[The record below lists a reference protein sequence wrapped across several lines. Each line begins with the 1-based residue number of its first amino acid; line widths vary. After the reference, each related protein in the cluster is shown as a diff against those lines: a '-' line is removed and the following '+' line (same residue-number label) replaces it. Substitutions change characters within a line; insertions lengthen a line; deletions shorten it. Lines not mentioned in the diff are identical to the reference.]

1 MWFSPFIHFF
11 ASLIYCYLAGF
22 ALIKNP
28 KGLLNRACAAFCFSF
43 CLWSF
48 TQIFIQN
55 PNVSLKTVR
64 LAENIS
70 AIGWCSFASFY
81 IWFILIFTKKNEI
94 IKSNLFRVFLF
105 VLPILFIYVNYA
117 GFLKE
122 YFIKQPW
129 GWVFTWKES
138 IWHYLFYVYYSS
150 FVLIGIY
157 LTIDF
162 SKKTK
167 ELIEKKQAK
176 IIYISSIISFALG
189 TLSDAFLPELSV
201 HTAPRLGNIA
211 VLGLSFGIVYAITKY
226 KFLIITPTI
235 AAEKIISTMTDALIL
250 LDTNGNIISVNNATL
265 NLLGYKRS
273 ELEEKSINMFFTEQN
288 SKHFIVDKIIKGE
301 TIRNYE
307 FIFNKKGGENVSVL
321 FSISA
326 IHDEAGSIAGIVF
339 IANDITERRKAEEE
353 IRKFKTIADNANYG
367 MYITDLAGNFLYI
380 NKYFATV
387 LGYEPKELI
396 GKKLDIFHNGEQ
408 LKEITRINEKL
419 KEEGSYNALEIW
431 HKHKNGSIFPM
442 LMNAFI
448 IKNEKGIPLFMA
460 ATSIDITERKKAE
473 KELREIQDKMSRLE
487 KLTALGKLAGM
498 VSHELRNPLCIIK
511 TSVYLLKMS
520 LETSTDEKIK
530 RQLDILDQE
539 VDISDKII
547 NDFLLFSRVKEP
559 HLGNFNIYDII
570 KESLH
575 EINIPKNIKVN
586 VELESQLPCI
596 NVDRVQFKIVFYNLI
611 LNALQAMP
619 NGGKVTFTGSQ
630 KDEFLEINID
640 DTGEGI
646 TKENLAKVFDPLFT
660 TKPNGSGLGITV
672 CQTIIEGHMG
682 SIELESEVGKGTKI
696 RIKLPIKENLK
707 KKSADLIK
715 KKEEEVK

>member
-1 MWFSPFIHFF
+1 MCFSPFTHFF
-11 ASLIYCYLAGF
+11 ASLIYVYLAGF

-28 KGLLNRACAAFCFSF
+28 KGSLNRACAAFCFSF

-55 PNVSLKTVR
+55 PSVSLNTVR
-64 LAENIS
+64 LAENFS

-81 IWFILIFTKKNEI
+81 IWFIFIFTKKNEV

-105 VLPILFIYVNYA
+105 VLPVVFIYVNYA

-129 GWVFTWKES
+129 GWVFTWRES
-138 IWHYLFYVYYSS
+138 IWRYLFYVYYSS
-150 FVLIGIY
+150 FVLTGIY
-157 LTIDF
+157 LTVNF

-167 ELIEKKQAK
+167 KLIEKKQAK
-176 IIYISSIISFALG
+176 IIYISSIVSLILG
-189 TLSDAFLPELSV
+189 TLSDAILPELRV
-201 HTAPRLGNIA
+201 HTIPRLGNIA

-250 LDTNGNIISVNNATL
+250 LDTKGKIITVNNATL

-273 ELEEKSINMFFTEQN
+273 ELEGKSIDMCFTAQN
-288 SKHFIVDKIIKGE
+288 SKHFLVDKIIKGE

-307 FIFNKKGGENVSVL
+307 FILKKKGEENVSAL
-321 FSISA
+321 FSTSA
-326 IHDEAGSIAGIVF
+326 IHNEAGDIAGIVF
-339 IANDITERRKAEEE
+339 IANDITERKKAEEE

-367 MYITDLAGNFLYI
+367 MYITDLEGKFLYM
-380 NKYFATV
+380 NKYLATV
-387 LGYEPKELI
+387 LGYEPNELI
-396 GKKLDIFHNGEQ
+396 GKNLDIFYNSEQ
-408 LKEITRINEKL
+408 LKEITRLNEEVKD
-419 KEEGSYNALEIW
+419 EGSYNALEIG

-442 LMNAFI
+442 LMNTLI
-448 IKNEKGIPLFMA
+448 IKNETGIPLFMA
-460 ATSIDITERKKAE
+460 ATSIDITEHKKAE
-473 KELREIQDKMSRLE
+473 KELKEIQDKMSRSE

-498 VSHELRNPLCIIK
+498 VSHELRNPLCVIK
-511 TSVYLLKMS
+511 TSVYLLRMNLKT
-520 LETSTDEKIK
+520 LADKQVK

-539 VDISDKII
+539 VDVSDKII
-547 NDFLLFSRVKEP
+547 SDFLSFSRVREP
-559 HLGNFNIYDII
+559 KLSNFNVYDII

-575 EINIPKNIKVN
+575 EIDIPKNIEVS
-586 VELESQLPCI
+586 VELGSNLPCI
-596 NVDRVQFKIVFYNLI
+596 NVDRVQIKIVFYNLI
-611 LNALQAMP
+611 LNALQAMR

-630 KDEFLEINID
+630 KDEFLEISIE

-646 TKENLAKVFDPLFT
+646 TKENLARVFDPLFT
-660 TKPNGSGLGITV
+660 TKSNGSGLGIAV

-682 SIELESEVGKGTKI
+682 SIEIESEVGKGTKI
-696 RIKLPIKENLK
+696 RIKLPIKENRK

-715 KKEEEVK
+715 KN

>member
-1 MWFSPFIHFF
+1 MCFSPFIHFF
-11 ASLIYCYLAGF
+11 ASLIYSYLAGF

-28 KGLLNRACAAFCFSF
+28 KGSLNRACAAFCFSF

-55 PNVSLKTVR
+55 PSVSLNTVR
-64 LAENIS
+64 VAENFS

-81 IWFILIFTKKNEI
+81 IWFIFIFTKKNEI
-94 IKSNLFRVFLF
+94 IKSNLFRGFLF

-129 GWVFTWKES
+129 GWVFTWRES
-138 IWHYLFYVYYSS
+138 IWRYLFYVYYSS
-150 FVLIGIY
+150 FILTGIY
-157 LTIDF
+157 LTVNF

-167 ELIEKKQAK
+167 KLIEKKQAK
-176 IIYISSIISFALG
+176 IIYISSIISLILG
-189 TLSDAFLPELSV
+189 TLSDALLPELGV
-201 HTAPRLGNIA
+201 NTTPRLGNIA

-250 LDTNGNIISVNNATL
+250 LDTKGKIITVNNAAL
-265 NLLGYKRS
+265 NLVGYKRS
-273 ELEEKSINMFFTEQN
+273 ELKGKSIDMFFTAQN
-288 SKHFIVDKIIKGE
+288 SKHFLVDKIIKGE

-307 FIFNKKGGENVSVL
+307 FIFNKKGGENISVL
-321 FSISA
+321 FSTSA
-326 IHDEAGSIAGIVF
+326 IHNEAGDIAGIVF
-339 IANDITERRKAEEE
+339 IANDIT
-353 IRKFKTIADNANYG
+353 
-367 MYITDLAGNFLYI
+367 
-380 NKYFATV
+380 
-387 LGYEPKELI
+387 
-396 GKKLDIFHNGEQ
+396 
-408 LKEITRINEKL
+408 
-419 KEEGSYNALEIW
+419 
-431 HKHKNGSIFPM
+431 KH
-442 LMNAFI
+442 
-448 IKNEKGIPLFMA
+448 
-460 ATSIDITERKKAE
+460 KKAE
-473 KELREIQDKMSRLE
+473 KELKEIQDKMSRSE
-487 KLTALGKLAGM
+487 KLAALGKLAGM

-511 TSVYLLKMS
+511 SSVYLLKMR
-520 LETSTDEKIK
+520 LEISTDEKIK

-547 NDFLLFSRVKEP
+547 NDFLLFSQVKEP

-575 EINIPKNIKVN
+575 EINIPKNIKVS
-586 VELESQLPCI
+586 VEVERQLPYV
-596 NVDRVQFKIVFYNLI
+596 NVDRVQIKIVFYNLI

-619 NGGKVTFTGSQ
+619 DGGKITLTGSQ

-672 CQTIIEGHMG
+672 CQTIIEGHLG
-682 SIELESEVGKGTKI
+682 SIELESKVGKGTKI
-696 RIKLPIKENLK
+696 SIKLPIMK
-707 KKSADLIK
+707 KQG
-715 KKEEEVK
+715 